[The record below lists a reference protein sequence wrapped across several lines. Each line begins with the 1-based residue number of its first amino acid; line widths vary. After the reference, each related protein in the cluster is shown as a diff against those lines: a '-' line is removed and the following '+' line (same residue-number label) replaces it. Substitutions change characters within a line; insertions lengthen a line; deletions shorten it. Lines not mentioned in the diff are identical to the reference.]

1 MSASHTQSNSPGSST
16 ANLTG
21 IGVSPGV
28 AVGPIRKVINEINRD
43 AVPASPR
50 QIFEALNKVGE
61 DLERAAATVEL
72 EVAREV
78 LSAQSMI
85 AQDPALVEAIGAR
98 LDQDI
103 IYPDTRADIEAAFA
117 GFKEALLAIG
127 GYFAERAADLDEI
140 CNRLLAK
147 LSGTESEGLVLDSPT
162 IIVAEDL
169 TPADTAAL
177 NLKFALALVVE
188 KGGPTSHTAIVARG
202 LGIPAIVGCSGVMQ
216 LEDGTQVLADGRAGE
231 VIAYPTESTIEEK
244 QIREEALRARAA
256 SVTGP
261 GRLAD
266 GTPVKLLGNCGDGEG
281 SVAAAAAGAEGIGL
295 FRTELL
301 FLDSTTEPTVEE
313 QIQMYRTV
321 FTPMAGKRVVV
332 RTLDA
337 GSDKPVPYINAIEE
351 ENPALGVRGWRLTR
365 TSDGVLN
372 RQLQAI
378 AEAAKEV
385 DVELWVMAPMI
396 NTPAEAADF
405 AQRARALGIK
415 HVGVMVET
423 PAAAIHADKVLAE
436 VDFGSFGTNDLTQ
449 YVMASD
455 RLDSRLSDMTST
467 WHPAVLRV
475 IQIAAQSAGQLIKP
489 IGVCGEA
496 AANPHLAAVLLGLG
510 VNSLSMAPSAIAEVR
525 GFLSTI
531 DLATCQA
538 AAQRAVAASSAA
550 EAEAWAREIL
560 EK

>member
-1 MSASHTQSNSPGSST
+1 MSNS
-16 ANLTG
+16 LKG
-21 IGVSPGV
+21 IGVSPGIS
-28 AVGPIRKVINEINRD
+28 VGPIRKVINEISTDVIAATPREIFD
-43 AVPASPR
+43 AL
-50 QIFEALNKVGE
+50 EKVGE
-61 DLERAAATVEL
+61 DLEQAAAKIEL
-72 EVAREV
+72 DVAKEV

-103 IYPDTRADIEAAFA
+103 KYPDVRADIVAAFA
-117 GFKEALLAIG
+117 GFKDALLAIG

-140 CNRLLAK
+140 CTRLLNK
-147 LSGTESEGLVLDSPT
+147 LSGNESEGLVLTAPT

-202 LGIPAIVGCSGVMQ
+202 LGIPAIVGCAGVMQ
-216 LEDGTQVLADGRAGE
+216 LADGTNVLADGRAGE
-231 VIAYPTESTIEEK
+231 VLASPDEATIKE
-244 QIREEALRARAA
+244 REIKEDALRARAA

-266 GTPVKLLGNCGDGEG
+266 GTPVKLLANCGDGDG
-281 SVAAAAAGAEGIGL
+281 SVAAISAGAEGIGL

-301 FLDSTTEPTVEE
+301 FLDSSTEPSVDE

-321 FTPMAGKRVVV
+321 FTPMVGKRVVV

-337 GSDKPVPYINAIEE
+337 GSDKPVPYINAIHE

-365 TSDGVLN
+365 TSDGVLT

-378 AEAAKEV
+378 AEAAKGIEI
-385 DVELWVMAPMI
+385 ELWVMAPMI

-405 AQRARALGIK
+405 AKRARAVGIK
-415 HVGVMVET
+415 QVGVMVET

-455 RLDSRLSDMTST
+455 RLDSRLSDMTSS
-467 WHPAVLRV
+467 WHPAVLRT
-475 IQIAAQSAGQLIKP
+475 IQIAASAAGNLIKP

-496 AANPHLAAVLLGLG
+496 AANPYLAAVLLGLG
-510 VNSLSMAPSAIAEVR
+510 VNSLSMAPSAISEVR
-525 GFLSTI
+525 GFLSTV

-538 AAQRAVAASSAA
+538 AAHRAISAISA
-550 EAEAWAREIL
+550 EEAESFAKEVL
-560 EK
+560 ESASK

>member
-1 MSASHTQSNSPGSST
+1 MTMSNS
-16 ANLTG
+16 LKG

-28 AVGPIRKVINEINRD
+28 SVGPIRKVINETSTDVI
-43 AVPASPR
+43 AASPR
-50 QIFEALNKVGE
+50 EIFQALVKVGE
-61 DLERAAATVEL
+61 DLEQAAAKIEL
-72 EVAREV
+72 DVAKEV

-103 IYPDTRADIEAAFA
+103 KYPDVRADILAAFA
-117 GFKEALLAIG
+117 GFKDALLAIG

-140 CNRLLAK
+140 CTRLLNK
-147 LSGTESEGLVLDSPT
+147 LSGNESEGLVLTAPT

-202 LGIPAIVGCSGVMQ
+202 LGIPAIVGCAGVMQ
-216 LEDGTQVLADGRAGE
+216 LADGTNVLADGRAGE
-231 VIAYPTESTIEEK
+231 VLASPDEATIKERE
-244 QIREEALRARAA
+244 IREDALRARAA

-266 GTPVKLLGNCGDGEG
+266 GTPVKLLANCGDGDG
-281 SVAAAAAGAEGIGL
+281 SVAAISAGAEGIGL

-301 FLDSTTEPTVEE
+301 FLDSSTEPSVDE

-321 FTPMAGKRVVV
+321 FTPMVGKRVVV

-337 GSDKPVPYINAIEE
+337 GSDKPVPYINAIHE

-365 TSDGVLN
+365 TSDGVLT

-378 AEAAKEV
+378 AEAAKGI
-385 DVELWVMAPMI
+385 DIELWVMAPMI

-405 AQRARALGIK
+405 AKRARAVGIK
-415 HVGVMVET
+415 QVGVMVET

-455 RLDSRLSDMTST
+455 RLDSRLSDMTSS
-467 WHPAVLRV
+467 WHPAVLRT
-475 IQIAAQSAGQLIKP
+475 IQIAASAAGNLIKP

-510 VNSLSMAPSAIAEVR
+510 VNSLSMAPSAISEVR
-525 GFLSTI
+525 GFLSTV

-538 AAQRAVAASSAA
+538 AAQRAISAISA
-550 EAEAWAREIL
+550 EEAESFAKEVL
-560 EK
+560 EGASK

>member
-1 MSASHTQSNSPGSST
+1 MSGHVG
-16 ANLTG
+16 NLKG

-28 AVGPIRKVINEINRD
+28 AVGPVRKVINVVSTD
-43 AVPASPR
+43 AISASPR
-50 QIFEALNKVGE
+50 EIFEALVKVGE
-61 DLERAAATVEL
+61 DLDRAAATIEL
-72 EVAREV
+72 DVAKEV

-103 IYPDTRADIEAAFA
+103 KYPDVRADIVAAFA

-147 LSGTESEGLVLDSPT
+147 LSGTESEGLVLTSPT
-162 IIVAEDL
+162 VIVAEDL
-169 TPADTAAL
+169 TPADTASL
-177 NLKFALALVVE
+177 NLKYALALVVE

-202 LGIPAIVGCSGVMQ
+202 LGIPAIVGCAGVMQ
-216 LEDGTQVLADGRAGE
+216 LAEGINIMADGRTGE
-231 VIAYPTESTIEEK
+231 VITSPDEATIHER
-244 QIREEALRARAA
+244 QVREDALRARAA

-261 GRLAD
+261 GRLSD
-266 GTPVKLLGNCGDGEG
+266 GTPVKLLANCGDGDG
-281 SVAAAAAGAEGIGL
+281 SVAAITAGAEGIGL

-301 FLDSTTEPTVEE
+301 FLDSITEPTVEE

-321 FTPMAGKRVVV
+321 FAPMSGKRVVV

-337 GSDKPVPYINAIEE
+337 GSDKPVPYINAIHE

-365 TSDGVLN
+365 TSDGVLS
-372 RQLQAI
+372 RQLEAI
-378 AEAAKEV
+378 AEAAKGIEI
-385 DVELWVMAPMI
+385 DLWVMAPMI

-405 AQRARALGIK
+405 AKRARELGIK
-415 HVGVMVET
+415 QVGVMVET

-475 IQIAAQSAGQLIKP
+475 IQIAAGAASHLIKP

-510 VNSLSMAPSAIAEVR
+510 VNSLSMAPSAISEVR
-525 GFLSTI
+525 GFLSTVDI
-531 DLATCQA
+531 ATCQA
-538 AAQRAVAASSAA
+538 AALRAIAATSAE
-550 EAEAWAREIL
+550 EAEQFAKEIL
-560 EK
+560 EGAAK

>member
-1 MSASHTQSNSPGSST
+1 M
-16 ANLTG
+16 
-21 IGVSPGV
+21 
-28 AVGPIRKVINEINRD
+28 
-43 AVPASPR
+43 
-50 QIFEALNKVGE
+50 
-61 DLERAAATVEL
+61 
-72 EVAREV
+72 
-78 LSAQSMI
+78 M
-85 AQDPALVEAIGAR
+85 AQDPALVEAIAAR

-103 IYPDTRADIEAAFA
+103 IYPDVRADITESFS

-147 LSGTESEGLVLDSPT
+147 LSGTESQGLVLTSPT

-169 TPADTAAL
+169 TPSDTAAL

-202 LGIPAIVGCSGVMQ
+202 LGIPAIVGCADIMK
-216 LEDGTQVLADGRAGE
+216 LEDGLNVLADGRTGE
-231 VIAYPTESTIEEK
+231 VLTSPAEATVHER
-244 QIREEALRARAA
+244 QIKEDALRARAA

-266 GTPVKLLGNCGDGEG
+266 GTPIKLLANCGDGDG
-281 SVAAAAAGAEGIGL
+281 SVAAISAGAEGIGL

-301 FLDSTTEPTVEE
+301 FLESTTEPTVTE

-321 FTPMAGKRVVV
+321 FTPMTGKRVVV

-337 GSDKPVPYINAIEE
+337 GSDKPVPYINAIHE

-365 TSDGVLN
+365 TSDEVLT
-372 RQLQAI
+372 RQLEAI
-378 AEAAKEV
+378 AEAAKGIEI
-385 DVELWVMAPMI
+385 DLWVMAPMI

-405 AQRARALGIK
+405 AKRARALGIK
-415 HVGVMVET
+415 QVGVMVET

-475 IQIAAQSAGQLIKP
+475 IQIAAQSAGHLIKP

-496 AANPHLAAVLLGLG
+496 AANPYLAAVLLGLG
-510 VNSLSMAPSAIAEVR
+510 VNSLSMAPSAISEVR
-525 GFLSTI
+525 GFLSTV

-538 AAQRAVAASSAA
+538 AAHKAITAISAE
-550 EAEAWAREIL
+550 EAEQFAKEIL
-560 EK
+560 EGNAK

>member
-1 MSASHTQSNSPGSST
+1 MSGQTHS
-16 ANLTG
+16 LKG

-28 AVGPIRKVINEINRD
+28 AVGPVRKIVNVVSDEAIS
-43 AVPASPR
+43 ASPR
-50 QIFEALNKVGE
+50 EIFEALTKVGE
-61 DLERAAATVEL
+61 DLERSAANIEL
-72 EVAREV
+72 EVAKEV

-103 IYPDTRADIEAAFA
+103 TYPDVRADVFAAFG

-162 IIVAEDL
+162 VIVAEDL

-177 NLKFALALVVE
+177 NLKYALALVVE

-202 LGIPAIVGCSGVMQ
+202 LGIPAIVGCAGIMELADGINVM
-216 LEDGTQVLADGRAGE
+216 ADGRAGE
-231 VIAYPTESTIEEK
+231 VITSPDEATIHER
-244 QIREEALRARAA
+244 QIKEEALRARAA

-261 GRLAD
+261 GKLSD
-266 GTPVKLLGNCGDGEG
+266 GTPVKLLANCGDGDG
-281 SVAAAAAGAEGIGL
+281 SVAAVAAGAEGIGL

-301 FLDSTTEPTVEE
+301 FLDSNTEPSVEE
-313 QIQMYRTV
+313 QVQMYRTV

-337 GSDKPVPYINAIEE
+337 GSDKPVPYINAIDE

-365 TSDGVLN
+365 TSDGVLT

-378 AEAAKEV
+378 AEAAKGI
-385 DVELWVMAPMI
+385 DIDLWVMAPMI

-405 AQRARALGIK
+405 AKRARELGIK
-415 HVGVMVET
+415 QVGVMVET
-423 PAAAIHADKVLAE
+423 PAAALHADKVLAE

-455 RLDSRLSDMTST
+455 RLDSRLSDMTSS
-467 WHPAVLRV
+467 WHPAVLRI
-475 IQIAAQSAGQLIKP
+475 IQIAAQAAGQLIKP

-496 AANPHLAAVLLGLG
+496 AANPYLAAVLLGLG
-510 VNSLSMAPSAIAEVR
+510 VNSLSMAPSAISEVR
-525 GFLSTI
+525 GFLSTV

-538 AAQRAVAASSAA
+538 AAQKAITAISAE
-550 EAEAWAREIL
+550 EAEKFAKEIL
-560 EK
+560 EGNTK